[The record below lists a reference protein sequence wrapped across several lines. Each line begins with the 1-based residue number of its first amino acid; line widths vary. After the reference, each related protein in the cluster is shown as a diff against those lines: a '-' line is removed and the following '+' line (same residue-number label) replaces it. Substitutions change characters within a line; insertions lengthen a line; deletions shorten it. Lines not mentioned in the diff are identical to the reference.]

1 MLARASSCTCSE
13 AEMADAK
20 RRRLFD
26 EGAALLDR
34 LEPALGIEA
43 ASISAEVVNVCNV
56 LAMIL
61 RNA

>member
-1 MLARASSCTCSE
+1 
-13 AEMADAK
+13 MADAK

-26 EGAALLDR
+26 EGATLLDR